1 MEPLQNNFLSDETIT
16 GLWLMLGAVAFV
28 LLIACANVANLCWLG
43 ARCGSGRSRCARALG
58 AGRGRL
64 FAQFLTESVI
74 LATIGGALGV
84 ALSAVLLRVILAMM
98 PPFTLPSEA
107 DVRLS
112 IPVLLFTLAA
122 AVLSGVIAG
131 CVPAW
136 QATRL
141 NLNDTLKEEGRSS
154 VGAGRHRL
162 RRALVVTEVALAL
175 TLLSGGGLA
184 IHSLLKLT
192 QVDLG
197 FTRNHLLT
205 FSLPVPSAGS
215 RAGADHGVLPPAP
228 GEDCRRAGSH
238 GVSASTG
245 MPVQGTGFG
254 MQFQI
259 SGRPIN
265 DPGQRP
271 GAGFN
276 MVTPDYYRTFGIRIS
291 QGRRF
296 DDHDVAGS
304 PMVAVVNEA
313 FVKRHLTGLDPLKTR
328 LIIDALVPGV
338 TRVGSSIEWQI
349 VGVYKD
355 VKNGGPRG
363 DFPEIDVP
371 FWQSPWPGT
380 VMAVR
385 TLGRP
390 TSVAKSIAAVV
401 SSMDPDLPLA
411 DVKPMGQLV
420 SESLANDRF
429 NALLFGT
436 FAALALVLAAL
447 GIYGVMS
454 FSVAQRTHEI
464 GLRMALG
471 AERGEVIRQVLK
483 EGVGTALVGVAF
495 GTVGAYFVGRTMEG
509 ALFGVQAFDPLAFG
523 AVAAT
528 LVTSALVACFVP
540 ARRAAN
546 VDPMV
551 ALRQD

>member
-1 MEPLQNNFLSDETIT
+1 M
-16 GLWLMLGAVAFV
+16 
-28 LLIACANVANLCWLG
+28 
-43 ARCGSGRSRCARALG
+43 RASLG

-84 ALSAVLLRVILAMM
+84 ALSAALLRVILAMM

-112 IPVLLFTLAA
+112 LPVLLFTSAA

-131 CVPAW
+131 CAPAW

-197 FTRNHLLT
+197 FRRDHLLT
-205 FSLPVPSAGS
+205 FSLPVPSGRLENTEQITAFYRQLLGQI
-215 RAGADHGVLPPAP
+215 GAVPGVTA
-228 GEDCRRAGSH
+228 
-238 GVSASTG
+238 VSASTG

-254 MQFQI
+254 MAFQI
-259 SGRPIN
+259 AGRPIN

-276 MVTPDYYRTFGIRIS
+276 MVTPDYYRTFGIRMS
-291 QGRRF
+291 QGRGF
-296 DDHDVAGS
+296 DEHDVAGS
-304 PMVAVVNEA
+304 PMVAIVNEA
-313 FVKRHLTGLDPLKTR
+313 FVKRHLTGLDPVKTR

-380 VMAVR
+380 VMAAR

-390 TSVAKSIAAVV
+390 TSVAKEIAAVV
-401 SSMDPDLPLA
+401 ASIDPDLPVA
-411 DVKPMGQLV
+411 DVKPMDQLV
-420 SESLANDRF
+420 TESLAGDRF
-429 NALLFGT
+429 SALLFGT
-436 FAALALVLAAL
+436 FAGLALVLAAL

-454 FSVAQRTHEI
+454 FAVAQRTHEI

-471 AERGEVIRQVLK
+471 AEQWQVIRQILK
-483 EGVGTALVGVAF
+483 EGVGTALVGVAI
-495 GTVGAYFVGRTMEG
+495 GTVGAYFVGRTMQG

-523 AVAAT
+523 VVAAT
-528 LVTSALVACFVP
+528 LIGSAVVACFVP
-540 ARRAAN
+540 ARRAAA